1 MRRALQL
8 SSAGLPQ
15 LYVVTLADTP
25 AWQLLHWYGFCDIN
39 STWRQEYTWTNA
51 VVHMPSTDPPTALQ
65 WAKRRG
71 PGLHHGLLHSLF
83 RKRQIKLF
91 LPSTSQIRTIRENS
105 PLPEGSQL
113 LIPKQVSTTQ
123 HAVQPSTQKP
133 DLTTPAALALSN
145 QLRHS
150 VLYQD
155 DELLVINKPQDLAVQ
170 GGHKI
175 KLSLDSI
182 MQSALSPYNDDA
194 LRLVH
199 RLDKDASGC
208 LVIARTA
215 DSAAW
220 LSQAFAQHS
229 NAALY
234 PASLHTVLCRCHS
247 AA

>member
-1 MRRALQL
+1 MQSMQTLIQRGAKNIPGQMLL
-8 SSAGLPQ
+8 SICPQ
-15 LYVVTLADTP
+15 LIHLQVCSLGSMEWFAAKP
-25 AWQLLHWYGFCDIN
+25 ALTCCSH
-39 STWRQEYTWTNA
+39 TA
-51 VVHMPSTDPPTALQ
+51 ALQ

-194 LRLVH
+194 LR
-199 RLDKDASGC
+199 
-208 LVIARTA
+208 
-215 DSAAW
+215 
-220 LSQAFAQHS
+220 
-229 NAALY
+229 
-234 PASLHTVLCRCHS
+234 
-247 AA
+247 